1 MPVEAYVADRWKL
14 EGGVYVAD
22 GIDTVSHHE
31 PGNSIED
38 VAGVPAPS
46 VQTKVQGNV
55 RNLGMWH
62 VTLGDATWAQYGG
75 NNNVVW
81 WLVYWV
87 YQDVGTQRIVTQTNE
102 AGTLTNPEWNALNS
116 YLTGNGFSVATLGRN
131 DTRGVLKDKVLAI
144 FQGQP

>member
-1 MPVEAYVADRWKL
+1 MPMEAYVADRWKL

-22 GIDTVSHHE
+22 GINTIAQFE
-31 PGNSIED
+31 AGNSITD

-46 VQTKVQGNV
+46 VQSKVQGNV

-62 VTLGDATWAQYGG
+62 ATLGDATWAAHGA

-87 YQDVGTQRIVTQTNE
+87 YQYVDLQRVVTSTNE
-102 AGTLTNPEWNALNS
+102 ADTLTTPEWNALNS
-116 YLTGNGFSVATLGRN
+116 YLTGNGFSVTSLVRQ

>member
-1 MPVEAYVADRWKL
+1 MPMEAYVADRWKL

-22 GIDTVSHHE
+22 GINTIAQFE
-31 PGNSIED
+31 AGNSITD

-46 VQTKVQGNV
+46 VQSKVQGNV

-62 VTLGDATWAQYGG
+62 ATLGDATWAAHGA

-87 YQDVGTQRIVTQTNE
+87 YQYVDLQRVVTSTNE
-102 AGTLTNPEWNALNS
+102 ADTLTTPEWNALNS
-116 YLTGNGFSVATLGRN
+116 YLTGNGFSVTSLVRQ
-131 DTRGVLKDKVLAI
+131 DTRGVLKDKVLAL

>member
-14 EGGVYVAD
+14 QDGVFVAD

-31 PGNSIED
+31 AGNSTTD

-46 VQTKVQGNV
+46 VESKVQGNV

-62 VTLGDATWAQYGG
+62 AELGDATFAQYGG
-75 NNNVVW
+75 NNNTVW

-87 YQDVGTQRIVTQTNE
+87 YHYEGYNRVVTETNE
-102 AGTLTNPEWNALNS
+102 NTTLTNPEWNALNS
-116 YLTGNGFSVATLGRN
+116 YLTGNGFSTATLVRQ
-131 DTRGVLKDKVLAI
+131 DTRGVMKDKVLAI
-144 FQGQP
+144 FQTQQ